1 MAFEGVEGNDEARFR
16 ERRLAMVQSQ
26 LRRRGIRDERVLEA
40 FAAVP
45 RHLFVPD
52 SLRESAYADGPLPIG
67 HGQTISQPL
76 MIALMLDGLN
86 LRGDERVLDVGSG
99 SGYQAALLAH
109 MAREVVSIEV
119 VPELVQMAR
128 RNLERAGITN
138 VEVIEGDGSVG
149 YAPRAPYDAI
159 VVAAGSPDVP
169 QALVDQLAEDGRLVI
184 PVGPR
189 YGQSCHRLRKR
200 QGRIQ
205 HEDLGA
211 CAFVPLVGEGGWA
224 PGR

>member
-1 MAFEGVEGNDEARFR
+1 MAAEGAQWNDEARFR
-16 ERRLAMVQSQ
+16 ERRLAMVESQ
-26 LRRRGIRDERVLEA
+26 LRRRGVRDERVLQA
-40 FAAVP
+40 FAEVP

-52 SLRESAYADGPLPIG
+52 AVRESAYEDGPLPIG

-86 LRGDERVLDVGSG
+86 IQGDERVLDVGSG

-119 VPELVQMAR
+119 IPELVQMAR
-128 RNLERAGITN
+128 RNLQRAGVTN
-138 VEVIEGDGSVG
+138 LEVVQGDGSVG
-149 YAPRAPYDAI
+149 YAARAPYDAI
-159 VVAAGSPDVP
+159 IVAAGSPDVP
-169 QALVDQLAEDGRLVI
+169 QALVDQLAEGGRLVI

-200 QGRIQ
+200 QGRIY

-211 CAFVPLVGEGGWA
+211 CAFVPLVGEGGWSV
-224 PGR
+224 GH